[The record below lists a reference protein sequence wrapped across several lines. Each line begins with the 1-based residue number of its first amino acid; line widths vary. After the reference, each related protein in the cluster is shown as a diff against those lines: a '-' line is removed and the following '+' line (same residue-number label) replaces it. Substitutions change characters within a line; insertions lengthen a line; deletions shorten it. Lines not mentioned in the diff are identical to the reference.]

1 MNEESGSSTLH
12 VGDLRLRR
20 FRAGEFSGEV
30 REKIARHTAE
40 CGSCRAQL
48 RLLQEEQRQF
58 ERDIPFERFAGGV
71 ERACRV
77 PRPRPKRRWAMGG
90 AFGLVAAA
98 AVVVLLWRPS
108 GRVGDFGS
116 RDVRHAGF
124 NQTKGGL
131 SAVARIAS
139 ASGAPQRSLL
149 PAGSATLQPGE
160 RIRLGYNSP
169 TPGYL
174 VAVSVDDAG
183 EISALYP
190 EGGGSL
196 AVAATPHVTFLPD
209 SLELTGLGRE
219 RVFLFLADQPLDASA
234 AKKSVRDAHA
244 QAKATWLLCPRLL
257 LKGVATCGRSVG
269 SSTSHEALGPQSAAR
284 RAAGGALPG
293 VPADTGAG
301 VSRAAFCP
309 GRWQRCGR
317 I

>member
-1 MNEESGSSTLH
+1 MTLVGSEADSPAPH
-12 VGDLRLRR
+12 VGELRLRR
-20 FRAGEFSGEV
+20 FRAGEFTDQVQE
-30 REKIARHTAE
+30 EIARHTAE
-40 CGSCRAQL
+40 CGFCRAKL

-108 GRVGDFGS
+108 GKIGDFGS

-139 ASGAPQRSLL
+139 ASGGAQRSLL

-160 RIRLGYNSP
+160 RIRLGYNIP
-169 TPGYL
+169 APGYL

-183 EISALYP
+183 EISGLYP
-190 EGGGSL
+190 QGGGSL

-219 RVFLFLADQPLDASA
+219 RVFLFLADQPLDEAA

-244 QAKATWLLCPRLL
+244 RAKGDLAALPTPSFE
-257 LKGVATCGRSVG
+257 GRSDVRPF
-269 SSTSHEALGPQSAAR
+269 SWLFYKP
-284 RAAGGALPG
+284 
-293 VPADTGAG
+293 
-301 VSRAAFCP
+301 
-309 GRWQRCGR
+309 
-317 I
+317 

>member
-1 MNEESGSSTLH
+1 MTFVNEETGSSTLH

-30 REKIARHTAE
+30 HEEIARHTAE

-71 ERACRV
+71 ERARRV
-77 PRPRPKRRWAMGG
+77 PRPRPNRRWAMGG
-90 AFGLVAAA
+90 AFGLMAAA

-108 GRVGDFGS
+108 GKVGDLGS
-116 RDVRHAGF
+116 RDVARHAGF

-139 ASGAPQRSLL
+139 ASGAPQRSLP
-149 PAGSATLQPGE
+149 PAGSTTLQPGE
-160 RIRLGYNSP
+160 RIRLGYHTP

-196 AVAATPHVTFLPD
+196 AVAAAPHVTFLPD

-219 RVFLFLADQPLDASA
+219 RVFLFLADQPLDEA
-234 AKKSVRDAHA
+234 AARKSVRDAHA
-244 QAKATWLLCPRLL
+244 QAKGDLAALPTPSFE
-257 LKGVATCGRSVG
+257 GRSDVRPF
-269 SSTSHEALGPQSAAR
+269 SWLFYKP
-284 RAAGGALPG
+284 
-293 VPADTGAG
+293 
-301 VSRAAFCP
+301 
-309 GRWQRCGR
+309 
-317 I
+317 

>member
-1 MNEESGSSTLH
+1 MTLVNEEAGSSTLH

-20 FRAGEFSGEV
+20 FRAGEFSGEAH
-30 REKIARHTAE
+30 EAIARHTSE
-40 CGSCRAQL
+40 CGSCRSQL

-98 AVVVLLWRPS
+98 AAVVLLWRPS
-108 GRVGDFGS
+108 GRLADLGS
-116 RDVRHAGF
+116 REVARHAGS

-131 SAVARIAS
+131 AAVARIAS
-139 ASGAPQRSLL
+139 ASGGEQRSLL
-149 PAGSATLQPGE
+149 PAGSTTLQPGE
-160 RIRLGYNSP
+160 RIRLGYHTP

-183 EISALYP
+183 EISSLYP

-196 AVAATPHVTFLPD
+196 PVAPTRHLTFLPD

-219 RVFLFLADQPLDASA
+219 RVFLFLADQPLDGAA
-234 AKKSVRDAHA
+234 AKRSVRSAHA
-244 QAKATWLLCPRLL
+244 QAKGDLN
-257 LKGVATCGRSVG
+257 
-269 SSTSHEALGPQSAAR
+269 
-284 RAAGGALPG
+284 ALPT
-293 VPADTGAG
+293 PAFEG
-301 VSRAAFCP
+301 RADVRPFSWLFYKP
-309 GRWQRCGR
+309 
-317 I
+317 

>member
-1 MNEESGSSTLH
+1 MTLVNSEADSSAPH
-12 VGDLRLRR
+12 VGELRLRR
-20 FRAGEFSGEV
+20 FRAGEFSGETH
-30 REKIARHTAE
+30 EEIARHTAE

-77 PRPRPKRRWAMGG
+77 PRPRPRRGWAMGG
-90 AFGLVAAA
+90 GLGLLAAA

-108 GRVGDFGS
+108 GKVGDFGS

-160 RIRLGYNSP
+160 RISLGYNNP
-169 TPGYL
+169 PPGYL

-219 RVFLFLADQPLDASA
+219 RVFLFLADLPLDAAA

-244 QAKATWLLCPRLL
+244 QAKGDLAALPTPSFE
-257 LKGVATCGRSVG
+257 GRSDVQPF
-269 SSTSHEALGPQSAAR
+269 SWLFYKP
-284 RAAGGALPG
+284 
-293 VPADTGAG
+293 
-301 VSRAAFCP
+301 
-309 GRWQRCGR
+309 
-317 I
+317 

>member
-1 MNEESGSSTLH
+1 MTLMNEETGSSTLH

-30 REKIARHTAE
+30 HEEIARHTAE

-160 RIRLGYNSP
+160 RIRLGYNTP

-196 AVAATPHVTFLPD
+196 AVAATPRVTFLPD

-219 RVFLFLADQPLDASA
+219 RVFLFLANQPLDAAA

-244 QAKATWLLCPRLL
+244 RAKGDL
-257 LKGVATCGRSVG
+257 VALPTPAFEGRSDVRPF
-269 SSTSHEALGPQSAAR
+269 SWLFYKP
-284 RAAGGALPG
+284 
-293 VPADTGAG
+293 
-301 VSRAAFCP
+301 
-309 GRWQRCGR
+309 
-317 I
+317 